1 MEAEDRLIERSQ
13 IRTQRV
19 VCPVDVGYFVLDS
32 NQIDANKKVFYVP
45 WLREG
50 VLGIRA
56 PSPEELI
63 KPSYVSWY

>member
-1 MEAEDRLIERSQ
+1 M
-13 IRTQRV
+13 
-19 VCPVDVGYFVLDS
+19 CPIDVGYFVLDS
-32 NQIDANKKVFYVP
+32 NQMDTNKKVFYVP

-50 VLGIRA
+50 VLGIKA